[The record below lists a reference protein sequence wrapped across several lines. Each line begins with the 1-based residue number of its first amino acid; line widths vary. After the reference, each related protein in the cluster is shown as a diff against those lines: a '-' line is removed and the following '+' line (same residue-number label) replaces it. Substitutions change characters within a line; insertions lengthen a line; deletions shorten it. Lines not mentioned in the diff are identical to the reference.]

1 MRAVETL
8 FEAYFKEA
16 DPEIASVLDRSLGGK
31 DLAVDEAVKLFQAKG
46 TDLALLVMVA
56 DYLRRIKV
64 GNLVTY
70 VVNRNVNFTNVCVK
84 RCGFCAFS
92 RDHRTEEGYFLP
104 TEEIIR
110 RVKQAREYGATEVC
124 IQAGLAPGINGE
136 LYADL
141 VRSIKAEVPDI
152 HIHAFSPEEIKYAS
166 KRRGVDYRETLLELK
181 EAGIGSIPGTAAEIL
196 DQSVR
201 DMISPGRIRV
211 SEWVEIVRTAHR
223 LGIPTTATIMYGHVE
238 TDEQRVRHIALI
250 REIQKETGGFTEFVP
265 LSFVHWEAPMYMKK
279 LVDAEYR
286 LPTGADVLRLYAISR
301 IMLNEY
307 IPNLQVTWVK
317 EGRKFSQIAL
327 NAGAN
332 DFGGTLMNESISTAA
347 GASNGQLVS
356 PKEFK
361 RMIFDI
367 GRVPAERNT
376 LYKILKVHE
385 ENEASGHPL
394 DYVEDVETT
403 FGSYDSL
410 VRMNEYRFVNTKF
423 ISG

>member
-1 MRAVETL
+1 VRAFGSL
-8 FEAYFKEA
+8 LEAYFKES
-16 DPEIASVLDRSLGGK
+16 DPEIAAALDRVLDRR
-31 DLAVDEAVKLFQAKG
+31 DLTIDEAVKLFRAKG
-46 TDLALLVMVA
+46 ADLTLLVMVA
-56 DYLRRIKV
+56 DYLRRKRV
-64 GNLVTY
+64 GDLVTY

-124 IQAGLAPGINGE
+124 IQAGLAPGVDGG
-136 LYADL
+136 LYARL
-141 VRSIKAEVPDI
+141 VRAIKAEVPEI

-166 KRRGVDYRETLLELK
+166 KRKGVDFKEILLELR

-196 DQSVR
+196 DQGVR
-201 DMISPGRIRV
+201 DTISPGRIRV
-211 SEWVEIVRTAHR
+211 SEWVDIVKTAHR
-223 LGIPTTATIMYGHVE
+223 LGIPTTATIMYGHIE

-250 REIQKETGGFTEFVP
+250 RDIQKETGGFTEFVP

-279 LVDAEYR
+279 LIDAEYR
-286 LPTGADVLRLYAISR
+286 LPTGADVLRLYAVSR
-301 IMLNEY
+301 IMLNDY
-307 IPNLQVTWVK
+307 IPNIQVTWVK
-317 EGRKFSQIAL
+317 EGKKFSQIAL

-361 RMIFDI
+361 RMIFDL
-367 GRVPAERNT
+367 GRVPAERST
-376 LYKILKVHE
+376 LYRILKVHE
-385 ENEASGHPL
+385 ENEASDHPL
-394 DYVEDVETT
+394 DTVEDVEAT
-403 FGSYDSL
+403 FGSYGAL
-410 VRMNEYRFVNTKF
+410 VKMNEYRFVNTKF